1 MPVKKGDFMAKNKKE
16 TEEEAIERRKRTYGC
31 DGCCYGHR
39 TDLPIGHPERKGM
52 CMAAETCPENATRE
66 FFWTVISVI
75 TYLLFF
81 NPIAWIIWLLVID
94 YLLSK

>member
-1 MPVKKGDFMAKNKKE
+1 MAKNKKE
-16 TEEEAIERRKRTYGC
+16 TEEEAIERRKRMYGC
-31 DGCCYGHR
+31 NGCCYGR
-39 TDLPIGHPERKGM
+39 NTNLPKGHPDRKGM
-52 CMAAETCPENATRE
+52 CMAVDRCPETCRKE